1 MADGE
6 ENEKKS
12 GSRSIGFRPYEE
24 IPADELSLELKA
36 FAQFRKK
43 IRGKNEKR

>member
-6 ENEKKS
+6 GNEKKS
-12 GSRSIGFRPYEE
+12 ENRPVGFRPFEE
-24 IPADELSLELKA
+24 IPADELWLELKT
-36 FAQFRKK
+36 FSQWRKK